1 MSEKQNQYQQSS
13 GQPVYNNGTPLN
25 YVGQPQTQV
34 GQPPVYVAQNEQPI
48 YAQPQPYAQQPQVT
62 YAQQPQGTYAQQP
75 QVTYAQQP
83 QSTYAQQPQSTYAQ
97 QPQGTYAQQPQGT
110 YAQQPQSYAQQP
122 QSYAVPGA
130 TQIGQN
136 ENGGIV
142 KQGTDL
148 NHDWYDV
155 CGDPYVCCCATFC
168 SCFLYAQLAERFK
181 VCGGYT
187 ATLLFLLVCYIIDSI
202 INYATPNSETQSN
215 MFFGLGCFIIGFQLR
230 SKVKEYYGTAK
241 NCCCDCLLSFFC
253 CCCNVIQLYRTSWKT
268 GDGAAGKMDLCSKQ
282 PSYQKFEP
290 STSQPV

>member
-1 MSEKQNQYQQSS
+1 MSDNKQNQYQMS
-13 GQPVYNNGTPLN
+13 GQPPVNVTPLN
-25 YVGQPQTQV
+25 YVGQPQMQV
-34 GQPPVYVAQNEQPI
+34 GQPPVYVAQNEQPM
-48 YAQPQPYAQQPQVT
+48 YAQPQPYAQPQYEQPM
-62 YAQQPQGTYAQQP
+62 YAQPQPQGTYAQP
-75 QVTYAQQP
+75 
-83 QSTYAQQPQSTYAQ
+83 